1 MRGIIS
7 AAGYVPFRRLDR
19 SEIAKT
25 FGSGGGKGTRA
36 VASYDED
43 TTTMA
48 VEAARLARRAAP
60 DATLGT
66 LWFST
71 ANPAYLDKNNA
82 SAIHAALRLDTSVS
96 ALDFGGALRSGV
108 GALRAALDGNGCVLA
123 ISSDMRDGLA
133 TSADEAQGGDGAAAL
148 VIGSDGDGA
157 VIAEYLGS
165 GSATEEF
172 IERWRAPG
180 SRRSRAWEERFGEV
194 KYAPLAEQAWNGAL
208 KAAELN
214 PDQVDKLIVT
224 GMHARAVRGIAGRLG
239 ASKAAT
245 ADDLAATVGNT
256 GTAQAA
262 LLLTHAIETA
272 EPGQVIALVVL
283 ADGVDVLL
291 FRTTDALSSYRPVRA
306 VGTQVA
312 NGGALP
318 YGKFL
323 SWRGSVTLE
332 PPRRPEPDRIS
343 ASVSG
348 RSEEWKYSFVG
359 SRDHE
364 TNELHLPPARISRVG
379 DAVDDMVP
387 APMSEVEGTI
397 ALFTIDRIAFSLS
410 PPITFAVVDFDGG
423 GRHPVELTDV
433 DADTLKIGDRVEMT
447 FRKLFTADDI
457 HNYFWKARPVRG

>member
-48 VEAARLARRAAP
+48 VEAARLARRSAP

-123 ISSDMRDGLA
+123 LSSDMRDGLA

-148 VIGSDGDGA
+148 VIGADGDGA

-224 GMHARAVRGIAGRLG
+224 GMHARAVR
-239 ASKAAT
+239 AS
-245 ADDLAATVGNT
+245 
-256 GTAQAA
+256 
-262 LLLTHAIETA
+262 
-272 EPGQVIALVVL
+272 
-283 ADGVDVLL
+283 
-291 FRTTDALSSYRPVRA
+291 RA
-306 VGTQVA
+306 
-312 NGGALP
+312 
-318 YGKFL
+318 
-323 SWRGSVTLE
+323 GSVPARRRWPTIS
-332 PPRRPEPDRIS
+332 RRPSATPELPRPRCSSRTRSKRPSPDR
-343 ASVSG
+343 
-348 RSEEWKYSFVG
+348 
-359 SRDHE
+359 
-364 TNELHLPPARISRVG
+364 
-379 DAVDDMVP
+379 
-387 APMSEVEGTI
+387 
-397 ALFTIDRIAFSLS
+397 
-410 PPITFAVVDFDGG
+410 
-423 GRHPVELTDV
+423 
-433 DADTLKIGDRVEMT
+433 
-447 FRKLFTADDI
+447 
-457 HNYFWKARPVRG
+457 